1 MEDEL
6 IRAAADGDEGAI
18 AVVVLTHNREHLLR
32 KCVEQ
37 VLLCTSDSTREIVIW
52 DNAST
57 DGTAAYLRSVDDQR
71 IRVVHHAEN
80 IGQSAYARAFRLTAA
95 PYMIE
100 LDDDVV
106 GAPAEWDRTLRDA
119 FRSLPGIGFL
129 SADLEDDPH
138 DVASQHRHHIR
149 AHEYTPFMENGVSLL
164 RGPTGG
170 GCAMTSREVYNL
182 VGGFREHPKDVFFLE
197 DAAYVA
203 DVIAHG
209 YTVAVLPS
217 LRVHHTGG
225 AYYATE
231 SKEKLAYWDRWKRRR
246 ARRGAPQACALPRP
260 VPRETERAPSS
271 RTKLEQSRP
280 GKRDV
285 TGTAPDTSPWR
296 QGRARTPMP
305 LMVSV
310 V

>member
-1 MEDEL
+1 VLSFERVEDEL
-6 IRAAADGDEGAI
+6 IEVADCGGGGIAI
-18 AVVVLTHNREHLLR
+18 VVLTHNRVNLLR
-32 KCVEQ
+32 KCVEH
-37 VLLCTSDSTREIVIW
+37 VLLRTSAETREIVIW

-57 DGTAAYLRSVDDQR
+57 DGTGDYLNSLADPR
-71 IRVVHHAEN
+71 IRVVRNADN
-80 IGQSAYARAFRLTAA
+80 IGQSAYARAFKLTTA

-100 LDDDVV
+100 LDDDIVA
-106 GAPAEWDRTLRDA
+106 APAEWDRTLRDT
-119 FRSLPGIGFL
+119 FRKLPTIGFL
-129 SADLEDDPH
+129 SADLEDDPN

-149 AHEYTPFMENGVSLL
+149 AHEYTPFVESGVSLL

-170 GCAMTSREVYNL
+170 GCAMTSRAVYDR

-209 YTVAVLPS
+209 YSVAVLPE

-246 ARRGAPQACALPRP
+246 ARRERLRRVAAHLPFF
-260 VPRETERAPSS
+260 EW
-271 RTKLEQSRP
+271 LNEQR
-280 GKRDV
+280 RRLI
-285 TGTAPDTSPWR
+285 TR
-296 QGRARTPMP
+296 R
-305 LMVSV
+305 
-310 V
+310 